1 MELVKLSSL
10 VVSWIDQTLKL
21 LLSATSV
28 DVLDARERG
37 RGSWSGSLSPRGG
50 WPSDSARDRVTRSV
64 GGTVGLLRFGGIYLK
79 HENFQLFL
87 TRM

>member
-1 MELVKLSSL
+1 MATNGGRVLGSGRRSTCVEVTSIELVKLSSL

-37 RGSWSGSLSPRGG
+37 RGSWSGSLYS
-50 WPSDSARDRVTRSV
+50 
-64 GGTVGLLRFGGIYLK
+64 
-79 HENFQLFL
+79 
-87 TRM
+87 